1 MKTILF
7 TGDSLT
13 DGNRYKKPEQAWDLN
28 HQIGHSFV
36 YVINAMLGSRYPER
50 DYHFVNR
57 GISGNRIIDLYARVE
72 TDLLDL
78 HPDVVSI
85 LVGVNDGP
93 SVWKNGRFTCAEKYA
108 RLYRMMLDEVRR
120 ELPDVKLILCEP
132 FVCRVG
138 KLTEKYDAWYSCMQ
152 AYSKELR
159 GIAKEYQAV
168 FVPLQDTFDEACRKK
183 EASYWCWD
191 GIHPTEN
198 GHGLIAR
205 QWLRYAGPVLDN
217 EETVF

>member
-13 DGNRYKKPEQAWDLN
+13 DGNRYKNPEQAWDLN
-28 HQIGHSFV
+28 HQIGHSYV
-36 YVINAMLGSRYPER
+36 YVINAMLGSQYPER

-72 TDLLDL
+72 KDLLDL
-78 HPDVVSI
+78 CPDVVSI

-93 SVWKNGRFTCAEKYA
+93 SEWKQGRFTSAEKYA
-108 RLYRMMLDEVRR
+108 WLYRRMLDEVRQ
-120 ELPDVKLILCEP
+120 ELPDVKLVLCEP
-132 FVCRVG
+132 FVCKAG
-138 KLTEKYDAWYSCMQ
+138 KLVKEYEKWYTCMKEY
-152 AYSKELR
+152 AYVLR
-159 GIAKEYQAV
+159 EIAKEYQAI
-168 FVPLQDTFDEACRKK
+168 FVPLQDLFDEACQKK
-183 EASYWCWD
+183 ESTYWCWD

-205 QWLRYAGPVLDN
+205 QWMAYTSEILS
-217 EETVF
+217 